1 MLPRSSGMKK
11 DLYKIIGI
19 MLLFPNFAY
28 AKEKN
33 QVIKFED
40 MDITGKVQKPDVQ
53 IYISKMNLD
62 KAYELKLKE
71 SFIPKIKDSIKKKP
85 F

>member
-1 MLPRSSGMKK
+1 MKNN
-11 DLYKIIGI
+11 LFWIAGFV
-19 MLLFPNFAY
+19 MLFPSFAQ
-28 AKEKN
+28 AKGKKT
-33 QVIKFED
+33 VLTFED
-40 MDITGKVQKPDVQ
+40 VEIEGEVQRPDIK

-71 SFIPKIKDSIKKKP
+71 SFIPKIKESIKKKP